1 MRTQEEKRE
10 EVMAQL
16 TLVKAAMN
24 KKKKQVDHLP
34 PWWKQR
40 QQKLKELLEDYS
52 RLEKEYNRLINLYNI
67 IS

>member
-16 TLVKAAMN
+16 TLVKAAMT
-24 KKKKQVDHLP
+24 KKKQVDHLP
-34 PWWKQR
+34 PWGKQR
-40 QQKLKELLEDYS
+40 QQKLKELLEDYA